1 MLAPIVKADDTKGPM
16 MTELS
21 PAATAAYTGTTGIK
35 APGTTPPRTPRGYTP
50 GLAAVNFGVLLALL
64 TPVLVSMA
72 FKVQHLTSSTGE
84 ATGQLGLILGV
95 GALFAL
101 VANPLAGRLSDRT
114 TSRFG
119 MRRPWILGG
128 SIVGLGAFALI
139 GVASSLWVV
148 LIGWCLAQAAFNAV
162 LAAANATLPDQVPGP
177 SRGKVSGIV
186 GATTPLAIL
195 GGSFLITFISDDV
208 LRFVVPALLALALCV
223 VFLLVL
229 KDRRLGEKP
238 RQRFTIGQFFGSFV
252 FNPVKH
258 RDFGWT
264 WLTKFFVMFGY
275 AGIATFLPLYLVSKF
290 GLDEQGAVG
299 TILLANLAS
308 MAAMA
313 ISSPLGGFLSDRIGK
328 RRPFVAV
335 AGVVMVLGLVLLAV
349 APSVDVV
356 IVAQAIIGLG
366 AGSFLS
372 VDLAL
377 ATEVLPNP
385 DDTAKDLGVLNIA
398 NALPQSIAPAI
409 APAIIAIGAATP
421 LGGYTTWYLFGA
433 LVALAGAVLVYRI
446 KGVK

>member
-1 MLAPIVKADDTKGPM
+1 

-21 PAATAAYTGTTGIK
+21 SAANAAAVGTTGFK
-35 APGTTPPRTPRGYTP
+35 APGTTPPKTPRGYTP
-50 GLAAVNFGVLLALL
+50 GLAAVNFGVYLALL
-64 TPVLVSMA
+64 TPVMVSMA
-72 FKVQHLTSSTGE
+72 FKIQHIDPTNTEGS
-84 ATGQLGLILGV
+84 LGLVMGV
-95 GALFAL
+95 GAAFAL
-101 VANPLAGRLSDRT
+101 IANPLVGRLSDRT
-114 TSRFG
+114 TSRWG

-128 SIVGLGAFALI
+128 AIVGLGGFALI
-139 GVASSLWVV
+139 GVASSVLVV
-148 LIGWCLAQAAFNAV
+148 LIAWCLVQASMNAV
-162 LAAANATLPDQVPGP
+162 LAAANATLPDQVPVS
-177 SRGKVSGIV
+177 SRGKVSGII
-186 GATTPLAIL
+186 GITTPIGILA
-195 GGSFLITFISDDV
+195 GSFLVNFLPGDFERFFVPGAIALV
-208 LRFVVPALLALALCV
+208 LVV
-223 VFLLVL
+223 VFVLLL
-229 KDRRLGEKP
+229 KDRRLAEKP
-238 RQRFTIGQFFGSFV
+238 ADRFTVGTFFGSFV
-252 FNPVKH
+252 FNPRKH
-258 RDFGWT
+258 PDFGWT

-275 AGIATFLPLYLVSKF
+275 AGIATFLPLYLVTKF

-299 TILLANLAS
+299 IILAANLAS

-313 ISSPLGGFLSDRIGK
+313 ISSPLGGFLSDKIGK

-335 AGVVMVLGLVLLAV
+335 AGLIMVVGLVILAV
-349 APSVDVV
+349 APDITTV

-385 DDTAKDLGVLNIA
+385 DDVAKDLGVLNIA

-409 APAIIAIGAATP
+409 APGIIALGAATP

>member
-1 MLAPIVKADDTKGPM
+1 

-21 PAATAAYTGTTGIK
+21 PAANAAAVGTTGFK
-35 APGTTPPRTPRGYTP
+35 APGTTPARTPRGYAP
-50 GLAAVNFGVLLALL
+50 GLAAVNFGVFLALL
-64 TPVLVSMA
+64 TPVMVSMA
-72 FKVQHLTSSTGE
+72 FKIQRIDPVNTE
-84 ATGQLGLILGV
+84 ASLGLVMGI
-95 GALFAL
+95 GAAFAL
-101 VANPLAGRLSDRT
+101 VANPLVGRLSDRT
-114 TSRFG
+114 TSSWG

-128 SIVGLGAFALI
+128 AIVGLGGFVLI
-139 GVASSLWVV
+139 GIATSLWVV
-148 LIGWCLAQAAFNAV
+148 LLAWCLVQAAMNAV
-162 LAAANATLPDQVPGP
+162 LAAANATLPDQVPVG
-177 SRGKVSGIV
+177 SRGKVSGLV
-186 GATTPLAIL
+186 GITTPIGILA
-195 GGSFLITFISDDV
+195 GSFIVNFLPGDFE
-208 LRFVVPALLALALCV
+208 RFVVPGVIALVLV
-223 VFLLVL
+223 IVFVLLL
-229 KDRRLGEKP
+229 KDRRLTQKP
-238 RQRFTIGQFFGSFV
+238 AERFTVGTFFGSFV
-252 FNPVKH
+252 FNPRKH
-258 RDFGWT
+258 PDFGWT

-275 AGIATFLPLYLVSKF
+275 AGIATFLPLYLVAKF

-313 ISSPLGGFLSDRIGK
+313 ISAPLGGFLSDRIGK

-335 AGVVMVLGLVLLAV
+335 AGLIMVIGLVILAV
-349 APSVDVV
+349 APSIEIV

-385 DDTAKDLGVLNIA
+385 DDVAKDLGVLNIA

-409 APAIIAIGAATP
+409 APAIIALGAATP

>member
-1 MLAPIVKADDTKGPM
+1 

-35 APGTTPPRTPRGYTP
+35 TPGTTPAKTPPGYTP

-72 FKVQHLTSSTGE
+72 FKVEHLSASTEE
-84 ATGQLGLILGV
+84 ATAQLGLILGV

-101 VANPLAGRLSDRT
+101 IANPLAGRLSDRT

-128 SIVGLGAFALI
+128 GLVGVGAFLLI
-139 GVASSLWVV
+139 GVATSIWVV
-148 LIGWCLAQAAFNAV
+148 LIGWCLAQAALNAV
-162 LAAANATLPDQVPGP
+162 LAAANATLPDQVPAA

-186 GATTPLAIL
+186 GVTTPLAIL
-195 GGSFLITFISDDV
+195 GGSFLINFISSDL
-208 LRFVVPALLALALCV
+208 LRFLVPGLLALALALFFV
-223 VFLLVL
+223 AVL
-229 KDRRLGEKP
+229 KDRRLAEKP
-238 RQRFTIGQFFGSFV
+238 HQRFTLGQFFGSFV
-252 FNPVKH
+252 FNPIKH

-275 AGIATFLPLYLVSKF
+275 AGIATFLPFYLTERF
-290 GLDEQGAVG
+290 HLTEQGAIS

-308 MAAMA
+308 TVAMV
-313 ISSPLGGFLSDRIGK
+313 ISSPIGGYLSDRLGK
-328 RRPFVAV
+328 RRPFVAI
-335 AGVVMVLGLVLLAV
+335 AGVIMVVGLVILAF
-349 APSVDVV
+349 APSIGVV
-356 IVAQAIIGLG
+356 ILAQAVIGLG
-366 AGSFLS
+366 AGSFFS

-377 ATEVLPNP
+377 ATQVLPNA

-409 APAIIAIGAATP
+409 APGIIALGAGTAI
-421 LGGYTTWYLFGA
+421 GGYSVWYLFGA
-433 LVALAGAVLVYRI
+433 LIALLGAVLVYRI